1 MRAGV
6 IEVTGMVIKSMPIGE
21 RDRRVTL
28 LTSEQG
34 KLSFFARGA
43 AKPGSPF
50 MGKTRPFSYGLFRLY
65 QGRDSFTLESTEI
78 RNYFPELN
86 EDLETTCYASYFLEL
101 ADYFA
106 REFAPEPRFLKL
118 LYRSFL
124 ALKKPAIPHALTR
137 RIFELRMLVIDG
149 TYDPEPPLRDSDRCR
164 YTWQYICTAPPEK
177 LYTFTVTEEILKE
190 LGDNVDASLYRYV
203 DREIHSLKV
212 LKAML

>member
-6 IEVTGMVIKSMPIGE
+6 IEVTGMVIKSMPVGE

-65 QGRDSFTLESTEI
+65 QGRDSFTLESAEI

-164 YTWQYICTAPPEK
+164 YTWQYICTAPTEK

>member
-65 QGRDSFTLESTEI
+65 QGRDSFTLGK
-78 RNYFPELN
+78 
-86 EDLETTCYASYFLEL
+86 SYFI
-101 ADYFA
+101 
-106 REFAPEPRFLKL
+106 
-118 LYRSFL
+118 S
-124 ALKKPAIPHALTR
+124 
-137 RIFELRMLVIDG
+137 
-149 TYDPEPPLRDSDRCR
+149 S
-164 YTWQYICTAPPEK
+164 
-177 LYTFTVTEEILKE
+177 
-190 LGDNVDASLYRYV
+190 SLPV
-203 DREIHSLKV
+203 SGLM
-212 LKAML
+212 AQ